1 MDTVENNFLL
11 LDMDLYLNTIY
22 FHTWSWHVI
31 LVKFKL
37 VWTLG
42 VTFLSSQ
49 IRDAAQ
55 AAHPFISVLIKTK
68 EYLTE
73 QKWSDNVTP
82 TEKRTSSYM
91 NKVNI

>member
-31 LVKFKL
+31 QVKFKL

-42 VTFLSSQ
+42 VTFLSTQ
-49 IRDAAQ
+49 IRDGAQ
-55 AAHPFISVLIKTK
+55 AVHPFILSKPKSISLNKSDLIT
-68 EYLTE
+68 
-73 QKWSDNVTP
+73 
-82 TEKRTSSYM
+82 
-91 NKVNI
+91 

>member
-31 LVKFKL
+31 QVKFKL

-42 VTFLSSQ
+42 VTFLSTQ